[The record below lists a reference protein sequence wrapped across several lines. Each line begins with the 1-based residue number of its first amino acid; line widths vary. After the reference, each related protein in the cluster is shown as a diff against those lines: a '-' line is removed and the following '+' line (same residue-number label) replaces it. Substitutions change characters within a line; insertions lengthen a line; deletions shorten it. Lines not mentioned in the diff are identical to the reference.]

1 MSEIRPSDAARLA
14 IAAERASAGPP
25 PLTVVDGPATGGD
38 AGRARPVTSREERT
52 LPRGRTGILILAD
65 AVALSIAIAITYV
78 VAEMV
83 AAPSII
89 APLWLIL
96 ALAVVALPV
105 WVAIFTVYNLYE
117 RQNRTISLAT
127 FDELGELFHALL
139 AGSLLFLI
147 LSQVLRRIMDAE
159 VFFPVEAAMFLVIAL
174 PLVLLFRGSL
184 RSWVLPK
191 IMAPRRTL
199 IVGTGHVAQ
208 VVERKISSH
217 PEYRLDLVGFVD
229 DERHGDGS
237 APVVGPP
244 SDLARL
250 VDELE
255 IDWVIL
261 AFSRSSYEETLDL
274 LRAARRPDVH
284 LSIVPRFFEVF
295 ASNATIQELEGMPV
309 VNLPPMRLSRSV
321 RFTKRAVDMT
331 LAGLGLVLLSPL
343 MAAVAVAVKLDSRG
357 PVFFRQERHGRGG
370 SIFRIVKFRTMRV
383 GAESERLGL
392 AALNEVGGALF
403 KIKDDPR
410 ITRVGGALRRWSLD
424 ELPQLWNVLRGE
436 MSLVGPRPFVVHEST
451 KITGWASR
459 RLDITPGITGLW
471 QVLGRTDLPFDEMV
485 KLDYIYVTNW
495 SLWWDLKILGQT
507 IPVVLSRRGAY

>member
-1 MSEIRPSDAARLA
+1 VSELRPNEAASL
-14 IAAERASAGPP
+14 ASAATAP
-25 PLTVVDGPATGGD
+25 PLSVVTAAAPEP
-38 AGRARPVTSREERT
+38 RN
-52 LPRGRTGILILAD
+52 LPRGRTWILIVADIVAITLAT
-65 AVALSIAIAITYV
+65 AITYT
-78 VAEMV
+78 VAELAASPAVIAPTGVTVAVAV
-83 AAPSII
+83 AA
-89 APLWLIL
+89 
-96 ALAVVALPV
+96 LPI
-105 WVAIFTVYNLYE
+105 WIAIFTAYNLYE
-117 RQNRTISLAT
+117 RQNRSISLAT

-147 LSQVLRRIMDAE
+147 LSQVLRRIMGAE
-159 VFFPVEAAMFLVIAL
+159 VFFPVEAAMFLATAL
-174 PLVLLFRGSL
+174 PLVLLFRGAL

-199 IVGTGHVAQ
+199 IVGTGHVAE

-217 PEYRLDLVGFVD
+217 PEYRLELVGFVD
-229 DERHGDGS
+229 EERHGTGS
-237 APVVGPP
+237 APLVGRP

-261 AFSRSSYEETLDL
+261 AFSQSSYEETLDL

-309 VNLPPMRLSRSV
+309 VNLPSMRLSRGV
-321 RFTKRAVDMT
+321 RFTKRAVDVT
-331 LAGLGLVLLSPL
+331 LAALGLLVLSPL
-343 MAAVAVAVKLDSRG
+343 LAALALAVKLDSRG

-370 SIFRIVKFRTMRV
+370 SIFRMVKFRSMRA
-383 GAESERLGL
+383 GAESERLAL
-392 AALNEVGGALF
+392 ASLNEVGGALF
-403 KIKDDPR
+403 KIKEDPR
-410 ITRVGGALRRWSLD
+410 ITRVGGFLRRRSLD

-436 MSLVGPRPFVVHEST
+436 MSLVGPRPFVVHESSR
-451 KITGWASR
+451 ITGWASR

-471 QVLGRTDLPFDEMV
+471 QVSGRNDLPFDEMV

-495 SLWWDLKILGQT
+495 SLWWDLKILAQT

>member
-1 MSEIRPSDAARLA
+1 MSEIRPSEAARLA
-14 IAAERASAGPP
+14 IAAEQAPAGSP
-25 PLTVVDGPATGGD
+25 PLTVVDGPVVGGGV
-38 AGRARPVTSREERT
+38 GRAGTGTDRERT
-52 LPRGRTGILILAD
+52 LPRGRTSILIAAD
-65 AVALSIAIAITYV
+65 AAALTLATALTYA

-89 APLWLIL
+89 APLWLIVT
-96 ALAVVALPV
+96 LAVVALPV

-117 RQNRTISLAT
+117 RQNRSISLAT
-127 FDELGELFHALL
+127 FDEVGELFHALL

-147 LSQVLRRIMDAE
+147 LSQVLRRVMDAE
-159 VFFPVEAAMFLVIAL
+159 VFFPVEAALFLAAAL
-174 PLVLLFRGSL
+174 PLVLLFRGAL

-199 IVGTGHVAQ
+199 IVGTGHVAE

-217 PEYRLDLVGFVD
+217 PEYRLELVGFVD
-229 DERHGDGS
+229 EERHGTGS
-237 APVVGPP
+237 APLVGRP

-309 VNLPPMRLSRSV
+309 VNLPPMRLSRGV
-321 RFTKRAVDMT
+321 RFTKRAVDVA
-331 LAGLGLVLLSPL
+331 LAALGLLVLSPL
-343 MAAVAVAVKLDSRG
+343 LAALAVAVKLDSRG

-370 SIFRIVKFRTMRV
+370 SIFRMVKFRTMRV
-383 GAESERLGL
+383 GAEAERLAL
-392 AALNEVGGALF
+392 ARATRWGA
-403 KIKDDPR
+403 PSSR
-410 ITRVGGALRRWSLD
+410 SRTTRGSRAWAAPCGAAA
-424 ELPQLWNVLRGE
+424 
-436 MSLVGPRPFVVHEST
+436 ST
-451 KITGWASR
+451 SCRSCGTCFAAR
-459 RLDITPGITGLW
+459 
-471 QVLGRTDLPFDEMV
+471 
-485 KLDYIYVTNW
+485 
-495 SLWWDLKILGQT
+495 
-507 IPVVLSRRGAY
+507 